1 MTGKAFDV
9 PVDLALQWRK
19 GMEIHKIYYLI
30 DDRRLGRLAWQLK
43 EDEHSADVLAS
54 FLRVLFNNKPLNA
67 FLKVS

>member
-1 MTGKAFDV
+1 MTGKASDV

-19 GMEIHKIYYLI
+19 IHKIYYLI

-54 FLRVLFNNKPLNA
+54 FLRVLFNNKPLNV
-67 FLKVS
+67 FVED